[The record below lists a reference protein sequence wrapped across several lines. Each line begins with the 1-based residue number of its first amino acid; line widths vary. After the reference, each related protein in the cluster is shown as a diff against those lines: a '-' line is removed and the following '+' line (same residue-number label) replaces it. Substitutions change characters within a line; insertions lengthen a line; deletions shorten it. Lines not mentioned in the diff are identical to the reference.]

1 MNPTVST
8 PITLSPAPMPS
19 SAPSIANSTT
29 ATRSAATSHDGLRR
43 GIWATVVGGMRVVG
57 SSKLAV
63 MVEFLDRRPSGR
75 LRACR
80 RGTDEAVHQG
90 ARRRGDGHLHRSA
103 DRFRSTARRSIT
115 PISSVAARTLAAV
128 AKDEP
133 TWLPVTCAGCVSRW
147 YGIERAHCVS
157 CHRTFAAV
165 DLFDQHR
172 VDHLCRNPASLG

>member
-1 MNPTVST
+1 MRSR
-8 PITLSPAPMPS
+8 L
-19 SAPSIANSTT
+19 
-29 ATRSAATSHDGLRR
+29 TRA
-43 GIWATVVGGMRVVG
+43 
-57 SSKLAV
+57 
-63 MVEFLDRRPSGR
+63 RRP
-75 LRACR
+75 
-80 RGTDEAVHQG
+80 
-90 ARRRGDGHLHRSA
+90 
-103 DRFRSTARRSIT
+103 IT

-172 VDHLCRNPASLG
+172 VDHLCRNPASLGMARQAKSGVWEPRSRVARRRRAG